1 MLMEQQKLR
10 ELLETLHQEL
20 EQVDTVDKNTVA
32 VLTKLREDIS
42 KLVIENVG
50 ATHEN
55 ESLMERMREAVDHFE
70 ADHPKLSMTI
80 QHVLDS
86 LANMGF

>member
-32 VLTKLREDIS
+32 VLTNLREDIS
-42 KLVIENVG
+42 KLVTENVG
-50 ATHEN
+50 AHEN
-55 ESLMERMREAVDHFE
+55 ESLVERMKEAVDHFE

>member
-1 MLMEQQKLR
+1 MEQQKLR

-20 EQVDTVDKNTVA
+20 EQVDSVDKNTVE
-32 VLTKLREDIS
+32 VLTNLREDIS
-42 KLVIENVG
+42 KRVTVDVG
-50 ATHEN
+50 AMHEN

-70 ADHPKLSMTI
+70 AGHPKLSMTI

>member
-1 MLMEQQKLR
+1 MEQQKLR

-20 EQVDTVDKNTVA
+20 EQVDSVDTTTLA
-32 VLTKLREDIS
+32 VLTNLREDIS
-42 KLVIENVG
+42 KLVSEEVG
-50 ATHEN
+50 EDIHEN
-55 ESLMERMREAVDHFE
+55 ESLMERMGEAVDHFE
-70 ADHPKLSMTI
+70 TGHPKLSMTI

>member
-1 MLMEQQKLR
+1 MEQQKLR

-20 EQVDTVDKNTVA
+20 EQVDSVDKNTVE
-32 VLTKLREDIS
+32 VLTNLREDIS
-42 KLVIENVG
+42 KLVTEDVG
-50 ATHEN
+50 AMHEN

-70 ADHPKLSMTI
+70 AGHPKLSMTN

-86 LANMGF
+86 LENMGF

>member
-1 MLMEQQKLR
+1 MEQQKLR

-20 EQVDTVDKNTVA
+20 EQVDSVDKTTVE
-32 VLTKLREDIS
+32 VLTNLREDIS
-42 KLVIENVG
+42 KLVSEDAG
-50 ATHEN
+50 AIHEN
-55 ESLMERMREAVDHFE
+55 ESLVERMSEAVDHFE
-70 ADHPKLSMTI
+70 AGHPKLSMAI